1 MPATRFVVTG
11 ASGFVGGHLV
21 RMLEGAQESLRVGA
35 SDWRE
40 RLAAASFGGA
50 IVLHLAARAHRGGP
64 EAAFAFDNTV
74 KTREIA
80 RAAARGGARRF
91 VYLSSIKVNGEES
104 RAGAPFT
111 PTDAP
116 APLDA
121 YGRSK
126 RDAEAALWE
135 EAREYRMEA
144 VVVRSPLVYGPP
156 AKGHLATLLRAC
168 DSAWPLP
175 FASVE
180 NRRSFIDVA
189 DLCEALLQSAQAG
202 VAAGRTYLVAHRQPV
217 STRELVSEVRDAL
230 GRPRNLYAVPPK
242 LLEALALACGM
253 GATMKRLTRSLE
265 ADASCAERDLGW
277 CARVELRDSVRRMAH
292 AWREGR

>member
-11 ASGFVGGHLV
+11 ASGFVGGRLV
-21 RMLEGAQESLRVGA
+21 RALEGGHEPIRLGA

-40 RLAAASFGGA
+40 RLGAVSFDGA
-50 IVLHLAARAHRGGP
+50 IVLHLAARAHRGGSD
-64 EAAFAFDNTV
+64 AAFAFDNAV
-74 KTREIA
+74 KTRELV

-91 VYLSSIKVNGEES
+91 VFLSSIKVNGEES
-104 RAGAPFT
+104 RGAAFT
-111 PTDAP
+111 PLDAT

-126 RDAEAALWE
+126 RDAEAAVWE
-135 EAREYRMEA
+135 EASQAPMEA
-144 VVVRSPLVYGPP
+144 VVVRSPLVYGAPV
-156 AKGHLATLLRAC
+156 KGHLATLLRAC
-168 DSAWPLP
+168 DSALPLP
-175 FASVE
+175 FASVD

-189 DLCEALLQSAQAG
+189 DLCDVLLESAHAPA
-202 VAAGRTYLVAHRQPV
+202 AAGRTYLVAHRQAV
-217 STRELVSEVRDAL
+217 STCELVSRVRAAL

-253 GATMKRLTRSLE
+253 GATMKRLTRSLV

-277 CARVELRDSVRRMAH
+277 RARIGPHESVQRMVQ
-292 AWREGR
+292 AWREAR